1 MRKKYFFIYFRHNH
15 HINNYSSFIFCV
27 QYFFCRG
34 KTPLLRPRV
43 DGAAGVL
50 YHILNS
56 GFLPAF
62 IYKRG
67 FIFMKKVINSSNS
80 PKAIGPY
87 SQAIEDS
94 GFIFTSGV
102 LPIDPVTGEIYNG
115 SVRVQTELILK
126 NLENILKEAGS
137 NLTQCAEMN
146 EVYAS
151 FFKENPPARSTFQVV
166 ALPKGSAVEIE
177 AIAKK

>member
-1 MRKKYFFIYFRHNH
+1 
-15 HINNYSSFIFCV
+15 
-27 QYFFCRG
+27 
-34 KTPLLRPRV
+34 
-43 DGAAGVL
+43 
-50 YHILNS
+50 
-56 GFLPAF
+56 
-62 IYKRG
+62 
-67 FIFMKKVINSSNS
+67 MKKVINSSNS

-137 NLTQCAEMN
+137 NLSQVVKTTVFLTDLTQFAEMN

-151 FFKENPPARSTFQVV
+151 
-166 ALPKGSAVEIE
+166 
-177 AIAKK
+177 

>member
-1 MRKKYFFIYFRHNH
+1 M
-15 HINNYSSFIFCV
+15 
-27 QYFFCRG
+27 
-34 KTPLLRPRV
+34 RPRV
-43 DGAAGVL
+43 DGAPGVL

-137 NLTQCAEMN
+137 NLSQVVKTTVFLTDLTQFAEMN